1 MSIAVRV
8 HYFRRRSS
16 ETVLEKL
23 PGLGIV
29 TRNRYGAEILNADT
43 VMFLDWDVEPYNL
56 YMFMPAPKGFLAR
69 LRQFIWG
76 PTPEQYS
83 ANREAITDW
92 MQQEKAKLEAT
103 VREKIESLNVG
114 LRLYETRNGLRGI
127 VTSSQ
132 FEPSDALAQ
141 DFMTYLGADKL
152 YIRLCRLQSTF
163 RARLTPKPWRIGMVE
178 RPPTKP
184 AVDSAAVE
192 VLQRWLTV
200 YESRSARFATARFIA
215 QIGTPASESTIL
227 EVIRLHDKRCKVGQN
242 LELA

>member
-16 ETVLEKL
+16 EAVLEKL

-43 VMFLDWDVEPYNL
+43 VMFLDWDVEPHNL

-69 LRQFIWG
+69 LRQTIWG
-76 PTPEQYS
+76 PTSDQYDT
-83 ANREAITDW
+83 NRKAINDW
-92 MQQEKAKLEAT
+92 MQKEKTKLEAT
-103 VREKIESLNVG
+103 IWEKIESLNVG

-132 FEPSDALAQ
+132 FDPSDALAQ
-141 DFMTYLGADKL
+141 NFMTYLGADKL
-152 YIRLCRLQSTF
+152 YVRLCRLQGTF
-163 RARLTPKPWRIGMVE
+163 RARLTPKHWRIGMVE

-184 AVDSAAVE
+184 AVDSAAVA
-192 VLQRWLTV
+192 VLQHWLTV
-200 YESRSARFATARFIA
+200 YESRSVGFATARFIT
-215 QIGTPASESTIL
+215 QMGTPASESTIL
-227 EVIRLHDKRCKVGQN
+227 EVIRLHDRRCKVGQN